1 MQARRDEVFVH
12 FIVQGY
18 PRRKSE
24 KFRSHYHSR
33 PHRNMIKA
41 IEKFRQS
48 PKGYLG
54 GRNQKAWVKVDN
66 SKVTTSTIN
75 IWLP

>member
-1 MQARRDEVFVH
+1 MEARRDEIFVH

-24 KFRSHYHSR
+24 KYRSHYHSR

-41 IEKFRQS
+41 IDKFRKK
-48 PKGYLG
+48 PNAYFG
-54 GRNQKAWVKVDN
+54 GRGQKAWVVVNETK
-66 SKVTTSTIN
+66 STIN
-75 IWLP
+75 IWSP